1 MVRPVVLPDGVI
13 GGAAGGISG
22 AAGWYRGCCRMVL
35 PDGVFGGAA
44 GGIGWCIGG
53 AAVGAA
59 GI

>member
-1 MVRPVVLPDGVI
+1 
-13 GGAAGGISG
+13 
-22 AAGWYRGCCRMVL
+22 MVL